1 MDFLCFIKRLI
12 QKFLNFFG
20 FCKTEKEPAKKESF
34 DKVFPDSF
42 DVAPKPAPTPAP
54 VFTPKPSFKLEI
66 FSPCNGVLIDQRVIN
81 DETFAE
87 GHMGVGLGIVPSDG
101 HFKAFME
108 GELVVL
114 YKTKHAYF
122 IKEPKSGVNLMLHI
136 GINTVEIDEDK
147 NAFRTN
153 RKVGEFLKPKEDLC
167 EANLDVIRLE
177 GKDIT
182 TALLIQRDEGMENK
196 KVVYNRNPGDTVF
209 AGDVLMTI
217 VSE

>member
-1 MDFLCFIKRLI
+1 MDFLCFIRKLI
-12 QKFLNFFG
+12 QKLLCFFG
-20 FCKTEKEPAKKESF
+20 LGKSKKEES
-34 DKVFPDSF
+34 K
-42 DVAPKPAPTPAP
+42 AKPASAPAASEP
-54 VFTPKPSFKLEI
+54 SKSASFKLEI
-66 FSPCNGVLIDQRVIN
+66 FSPCNGVLVDQKDIK

-87 GHMGVGLGIVPSDG
+87 GHMGVGFGIVPSDG
-101 HFKAFME
+101 IFKSFME

-136 GINTVEIDEDK
+136 GINTVEIDESK
-147 NAFRTN
+147 NAFTTGRS
-153 RKVGEFLKPKEDLC
+153 VGEFLKPGDALC
-167 EANLDVIRLE
+167 EADLDIIRTE

-182 TALLIQRDEGMENK
+182 TALLVQNDEGMDHKKVIYNK
-196 KVVYNRNPGDTVF
+196 KPGDTVF